1 MDVVT
6 TTVKYLERILPCSL
20 TGGVKARTSCV
31 LGSTFRSP
39 AKINKPEGL
48 PGVCPILPSVHP
60 ALEDEDESATI
71 KEDTYTAVAHK
82 LLKFLHVIQV
92 LIHQKTVT
100 PPWPLP
106 MADLEGVPWVP
117 WNSLLKS
124 CLRMCLVSVCK
135 CNYVHYGPHSPF
147 RLTIVEYN
155 DK

>member
-1 MDVVT
+1 MVT

-31 LGSTFRSP
+31 PGSTFRSP

-71 KEDTYTAVAHK
+71 KGDTYTVVAHK

-92 LIHQKTVT
+92 LTPEDSYTTVA
-100 PPWPLP
+100 PSNGRSRGGSMGSMELP
-106 MADLEGVPWVP
+106 FEELPSHML
-117 WNSLLKS
+117 S
-124 CLRMCLVSVCK
+124 K
-135 CNYVHYGPHSPF
+135 CVQ
-147 RLTIVEYN
+147 T
-155 DK
+155 